1 MLRRNKLYYGKLTN
15 VTKVLNGKIY
25 KGKTVKMSTKKV
37 QQKGGF
43 CNKSATKRG
52 VSATKVQQ
60 VSAEKR

>member
-25 KGKTVKMSTKKV
+25 KGKTVKC
-37 QQKGGF
+37 QQRKCNKKGGF